1 MSLPASINCTPSAL
15 TDSLAFL
22 FPNLCVVAVALSPR
36 LHWIANLARICGDL
50 MTMPCAWVSA
60 KLLVLCNSIGWKHS
74 NWNIQCMWM
83 IHRVCSGTGVALVLP
98 KARVFATTRYAAFQ
112 CPISKRNVHLH
123 VFVMSDKPKGM
134 VIDHIDGNT
143 WNNQKANLRFTT
155 QQQNV
160 WRKKK
165 MKNKKTGFI
174 GVFQKSNVRFVA
186 KINVNR
192 KRQVLGSYAT
202 AASAVEAYDE
212 ACMRTRGSYA
222 MVNNVK

>member
-1 MSLPASINCTPSAL
+1 M
-15 TDSLAFL
+15 
-22 FPNLCVVAVALSPR
+22 
-36 LHWIANLARICGDL
+36 
-50 MTMPCAWVSA
+50 
-60 KLLVLCNSIGWKHS
+60 
-74 NWNIQCMWM
+74 
-83 IHRVCSGTGVALVLP
+83 
-98 KARVFATTRYAAFQ
+98 
-112 CPISKRNVHLH
+112 
-123 VFVMSDKPKGM
+123 
-134 VIDHIDGNT
+134 
-143 WNNQKANLRFTT
+143 
-155 QQQNV
+155 